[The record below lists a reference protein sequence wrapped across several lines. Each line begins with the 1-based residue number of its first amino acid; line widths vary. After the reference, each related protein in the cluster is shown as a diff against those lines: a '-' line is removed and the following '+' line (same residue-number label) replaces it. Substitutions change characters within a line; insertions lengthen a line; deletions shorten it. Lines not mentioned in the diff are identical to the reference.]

1 MKAEVGWNMDRSGV
15 SRRRN
20 CFGKNRWG
28 GRRGGSGRQPVDLP
42 TDGWMFPRCRWSEAG
57 SQSRKMASGAQ
68 QAGCEAAGWESLPW
82 SQHAALACCG
92 NSLRPKK
99 AAYLADSSLTLRSGS
114 GLSAVLNSARSHT
127 APLPPAGSFLKCRA
141 HLRVRFRL
149 TSCCLE
155 TQKPVQKRLR
165 IRLKDSHPSR
175 LFWNVSP
182 SPWEVLG
189 CMGEQKVMEWMVNLW
204 WCQLSSNFEWNL
216 SFRSRNNFTF
226 SLETTERI
234 ILLFWGTEVFWYPK
248 ISLVRHWEDVL
259 CTWRVLTKE

>member
-15 SRRRN
+15 SRKRN

-28 GRRGGSGRQPVDLP
+28 GRRGGSGRQPMDLP

-82 SQHAALACCG
+82 SQHAALTCCD

-99 AAYLADSSLTLRSGS
+99 AACLAESSLTLSS

-141 HLRVRFRL
+141 HLGARFRL
-149 TSCCLE
+149 TSCRLE
-155 TQKPVQKRLR
+155 TKNPDTEKAPSQAKRFPSLTSL
-165 IRLKDSHPSR
+165 LKCISISTGSSR
-175 LFWNVSP
+175 LYGRTEGYGADGQSFMMSTQQQFWMKP
-182 SPWEVLG
+182 SIPF
-189 CMGEQKVMEWMVNLW
+189 QK
-204 WCQLSSNFEWNL
+204 
-216 SFRSRNNFTF
+216 
-226 SLETTERI
+226 
-234 ILLFWGTEVFWYPK
+234 
-248 ISLVRHWEDVL
+248 
-259 CTWRVLTKE
+259 